1 MANKTRRLS
10 PKTTATKDENTKLN
24 NITNGGVHEVK
35 INAGKGDLSKTN
47 VITFKSL
54 QEGDVFDKDIRR
66 IMAIINGVE
75 QEFNEKKISK
85 DF

>member
-1 MANKTRRLS
+1 M
-10 PKTTATKDENTKLN
+10 
-24 NITNGGVHEVK
+24 
-35 INAGKGDLSKTN
+35 NAGKGDPLRSN

-85 DF
+85 DFQSALNAAYKRRVLHNDHELDVSSTL